1 MKIHEYQ
8 AKELFASYGIPVPAQ
23 ALITKPEEIEAAI
36 DAVDAP
42 LRVVKAQ
49 IHAGGRGKAGGVK
62 LAKSREEA
70 VEKAS
75 AMLGAKL
82 VTKQSGPEG
91 KVVHKVLITQG
102 LDIEKE
108 YYLSITVDNEHSCLV
123 IIASGAGGTE
133 IEEMAVSHPELIVK
147 MPVALENGLRDY
159 QAREVARRIGIPA
172 ENGKEFMQILSKMF
186 ALFTEKNCSLVEI
199 NPLILTDEH
208 KLVALDAKI
217 TFDDNGLVRHPEL
230 LPLRDAMEED
240 PMEVKATEAGLNYVA
255 LDGDIG
261 CLVNGA
267 GLAMAT
273 MDIIHKFGGDPANFL
288 DVGGSASTEK
298 VTAAFEILLSNPKV
312 HAIMVNI
319 FGGIMKCDII
329 AQGIVEAAKAV
340 QIRVPLVV
348 RLEGTNAQQGKEIIR
363 QSGLSIVPAV
373 SLADAAHK
381 AVTLAKEGERA

>member
-230 LPLRDAMEED
+230 LPLRDPMEED

-273 MDIIHKFGGDPANFL
+273 MDIIHKFGGNPANFL

>member
-91 KVVHKVLITQG
+91 KAVHKVLITQG

-230 LPLRDAMEED
+230 LPLRDPMEED